1 MIINSG
7 NLKTLNVAFKAAFAQ
22 AFADALVD
30 YDQIVLEVKSTT
42 STEEYGWLGQTTGF
56 REWIGDRVIQNLK
69 QHGYSIKN
77 RTFEN
82 TVGVPREAIEDDQ
95 YGVYTPLM
103 AQLGQDAKEHPAELV
118 YALLKDGFNQKCYDG
133 QNFFDTDHPV
143 LNKAGVEQSVSNFQG
158 GAGTP
163 WFLLDTTRMI
173 RPILLQKRKPYNFV
187 AKNQETDEN
196 VFTRKEF
203 VYGVDARLNVG
214 FGLWQ
219 LAYASKQTLDAT
231 NFSAAYAAMQGLKG
245 DNERPLGIRP
255 KLLVV
260 PPTLREAAL
269 EVVKAERNAAGAT
282 NINRDV
288 VDVLVT
294 PWLA

>member
-42 STEEYGWLGQTTGF
+42 ATEEYGWLGQTTGF

-158 GAGTP
+158 GSGTP